1 MKNRRPDRAFIAQA
15 ERENDLAALV
25 RGVIAVALHDRD
37 FDYAQDLC
45 LRLATHPH
53 LNVRGNAFQAIGHL
67 VRLHQRLD
75 EPRARPLI
83 DAALRDPSEYVRTQ
97 AEEVRDE
104 TARVLCWEWGS
115 EGLGVRS

>member
-37 FDYAQDLC
+37 FSYAQDLC
-45 LRLATHPH
+45 LRLASHSN
-53 LNVRGNAFQAIGHL
+53 LNVRGNALQAMGHL
-67 VRLHQRLD
+67 IRLHKQLD
-75 EPRARPLI
+75 ERSVRPLI
-83 DAALRDPSEYVRTQ
+83 AASLRDPSEYVRSQ

-104 TARVLCWEWGS
+104 SARVLGWKWE
-115 EGLGVRS
+115 